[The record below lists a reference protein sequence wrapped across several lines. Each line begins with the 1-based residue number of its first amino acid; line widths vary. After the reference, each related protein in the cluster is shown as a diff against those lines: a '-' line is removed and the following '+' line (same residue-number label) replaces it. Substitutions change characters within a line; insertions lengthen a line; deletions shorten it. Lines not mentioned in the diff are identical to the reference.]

1 MKKGFTIVELVI
13 TIGVIGVVAAITMS
27 LVFRNTHGIEF
38 GTASSKLQLQLK
50 QTLETM
56 NAAQTLTGYATTKDF
71 IGEFS
76 QNLKVIKTCP
86 SNNLSGCFPETF
98 KSGDTEFSLSDVKG
112 SEFMGKDTWKS
123 DVEGVILI
131 NGFKLLIAYNP
142 KCSKKNPQ
150 NCASILY
157 DLNSIEKDN
166 IFAGNGVFDL
176 GTFNAAFVGGS
187 AAGADFIVLGDNYS
201 FVDCR
206 ASNSDSPDF
215 KYCDAYVGVPTD
227 YSAGAKKA
235 CDEIGMKL
243 PSFNEAVELIQ
254 HPEYHLDEFD
264 SIYTTDSLHELGD
277 PEGVTYW
284 AVVAIPGMLDY
295 HYYHYSN
302 VHRDGQYDVVC
313 IAK

>member
-38 GTASSKLQLQLK
+38 ETASSKLQLQLK

-86 SNNLSGCFPETF
+86 SDNLSGCFPETF
-98 KSGDTEFSLSDVKG
+98 KSGETEFSLSDVKDSG
-112 SEFMGKDTWKS
+112 FMGKDTWNS
-123 DVEGVILI
+123 NVEGVILK

-142 KCSKKNPQ
+142 NCSKKNPQ
-150 NCASILY
+150 NCAAILY

-166 IFAGNGVFDL
+166 IFAGNGVSDL

-187 AAGADFIVLGDNYS
+187 STPATPCTTKVDGRCIIDLGMDYSPIDCSATPRSPYCPDGSYRTADYWAGAM
-201 FVDCR
+201 
-206 ASNSDSPDF
+206 
-215 KYCDAYVGVPTD
+215 
-227 YSAGAKKA
+227 KA
-235 CDEIGMKL
+235 CDDLGMSLPNNNEIYELLETAADGGFMEKNQYWTSTIS
-243 PSFNEAVELIQ
+243 PPHKFIDDPPGAYYTYGDCRGETGYNFIQAFCVE
-254 HPEYHLDEFD
+254 
-264 SIYTTDSLHELGD
+264 
-277 PEGVTYW
+277 
-284 AVVAIPGMLDY
+284 
-295 HYYHYSN
+295 
-302 VHRDGQYDVVC
+302 
-313 IAK
+313 